1 MLWIFRSRYVR
12 ELDSIIEAMK
22 INLQNNHKEP
32 AHNERKKLG
41 ARTEQLYSEGRINEQ
56 TYKKYMQIYNEY
68 TIKLKD
74 YKH

>member
-1 MLWIFRSRYVR
+1 MFSIFKSRAVR
-12 ELDSIIEAMK
+12 ELDGIIEAMK
-22 INLQNNHKEP
+22 INLQNNYKEP
-32 AHNERKKLG
+32 AHNERKRLG
-41 ARTEQLYSEGRINEQ
+41 ARTQQLFDERKINEQ